1 MDFLA
6 SIMIMHGFVLVMGL
20 MFGALGFMFATAI
33 FRKEPVRKWLM
44 GTSIGLFGAMFAV
57 LIFMGI
63 LNPTIFGFGLI
74 QDDFKFV
81 AVQENVLW
89 GEDSILMGDG
99 DGGIA
104 SEMYRIQGIDLDKG
118 TRVFRDLVGSSF
130 DILGIKNGWVWAKKD
145 QNLVGYDF
153 ATGGQKVLLNEQTIA
168 KYSPKLEKGVFSYSL
183 NPKTLLVDV
192 TAKDG
197 TEISVDPSADFTSSS
212 VDIDDKKDIEIEDT
226 RITRDNYVQL
236 FALSDVAK
244 KQLTDGQGH
253 VLNDQL
259 FFLNGKFLQYDEKTQ
274 RVFVTSST
282 SLDVND
288 KGYVLRCLSLK
299 GDLMWELKDSDLE
312 ESNFLNIEPRPDAAV
327 IYKDQLIL
335 AAGNV
340 LFSLN
345 ISDGHVKWEV
355 RL

>member
-6 SIMIMHGFVLVMGL
+6 SIMIMHGFVVVMSL

-44 GTSIGLFGAMFAV
+44 GISIGLFGVMFAV

-63 LNPTIFGFGLI
+63 LNPTIFGYGLI
-74 QDDFKFV
+74 QDDFKFI
-81 AVQENVLW
+81 AVQGNVLW

-99 DGGIA
+99 DGGIS
-104 SEMYRIQGIDLDKG
+104 SEMYRIYGVDLDKG
-118 TRVFRDLVGSSF
+118 TRVFRNFMGPNF
-130 DILGIKNGWVWAKKD
+130 DILGIKNGWVWAKRDK
-145 QNLVGYDF
+145 NLVGYDF
-153 ATGGQKVLLNEQTIA
+153 ATGGQKVLLNEQTIT
-168 KYSPKLEKGVFSYSL
+168 KYSPKLEKGVFSYNL

-192 TAKDG
+192 TTKDG
-197 TEISVDPSADFTSSS
+197 TEISIDPSADFISSS
-212 VDIDDKKDIEIEDT
+212 VAVDHENDLEIEDT
-226 RITRDNYVQL
+226 RIIRDNYAEL
-236 FALSDVAK
+236 FALSDAAK
-244 KQLTDGQGH
+244 KQLMDGQGH

-259 FFLNGKFLQYDEKTQ
+259 FFLDGKFLQYDEKTQ
-274 RVFVTSST
+274 RVFITSST

-288 KGYVLRCLSLK
+288 RGYVLRSLSLN

-312 ESNFLNIEPRPDAAV
+312 ESNFYNIEPRPDAAV

-345 ISDGHVKWEV
+345 ISDGHVKWKTQI
-355 RL
+355 